1 MRHYLDWNATAPM
14 TDSVIESV
22 ASAMRDL
29 GGNASSLHAEGRA
42 AAEAAQTARSA
53 LALATHSRDTEWILT
68 SGATESLHAGILGTW
83 LTRKAKGPI
92 VSCRGEHSATLGAL
106 DLARQLRAEARLV
119 DLQPDGRWD
128 AQKILDQARQG
139 ASLVTLLWANNETG
153 VISDVPALA
162 HELKA
167 LRIPFLVDAT
177 QCLGRIPVDLQEAP
191 VSMLALSGHKF
202 GAPKGI
208 GGLFVRTGT
217 PWQPLLRGGG
227 QEKNRRAGT
236 SNVPGAVGLA
246 KALQEL
252 RLPDPGRQWR
262 FEARLQELV
271 PDCHI
276 VGQGSPRLPNTTCVL
291 FPGVDSES
299 LLSRL
304 DTLGFSVSSGSAC
317 TSGKTDPSH
326 VLLSMG
332 IPHELAHC
340 ALRISTSAS
349 THPASLDSLLDI
361 LPAEVNR
368 IRSLGS

>member
-1 MRHYLDWNATAPM
+1 MRHDLDGNATAPM
-14 TDSVIESV
+14 TESV
-22 ASAMRDL
+22 LEAVTAAMRTL
-29 GGNASSLHAEGRA
+29 PGNASSLHAVGRA
-42 AAEAAQTARSA
+42 AAAAVQTARVA
-53 LALATHSRDTEWILT
+53 LASVTRSRDTEWILT

-83 LTRKAKGPI
+83 LTRKGKGPI
-92 VSCRGEHSATLGAL
+92 LSCRGEHSATLGAL
-106 DLARQLRAEARLV
+106 DLARQLGAEVRFV
-119 DLQPDGRWD
+119 DLHADGRWD
-128 AQKILDQARQG
+128 PEAILTLAREG

-153 VISDVPALA
+153 VISDVAFLA
-162 HELKA
+162 RELKA

-177 QCLGRIPVDLQEAP
+177 QCLGRIPVDLHDIP

-208 GGLFVRTGT
+208 GALFVRSGT

-246 KALQEL
+246 KALEEL
-252 RLPDPGRQWR
+252 AYPDPTQQQR
-262 FEARLQELV
+262 FEAHLQESV

-332 IPHELAHC
+332 IPEELAHC
-340 ALRISTSAS
+340 ALRISTSPS
-349 THPASLDSLLDI
+349 THPSSLDALLEV
-361 LPAEVNR
+361 LPAEIAR
-368 IRSLGS
+368 IRRLG